1 MPHRSPEFS
10 IARVLM
16 VAIPLLVIASFVVQ
30 LTEVYRP
37 GPSSDLAVLQGL
49 THVPVVPPAMVY
61 GLFVPLLLLCA
72 AIRTLQRRWLVTRG
86 ELVVVFCMLFL
97 AVPIYGIAFWHQF
110 VSTQLTRLNWD
121 MPNLWPNRG
130 NVLAGASAEDESVI
144 EGFHWTIDP
153 PVEPVVVQTQDGPQ
167 RCVKIV
173 HTSSSAVSTIT
184 LEVNRSAASSPRAG
198 LRPAE
203 PYWVFARVRLD
214 DADLS
219 AKVKLQAGLELGKL
233 AEFSQLA
240 APTPVSTE
248 SPYRF
253 TALGSEGYQVP
264 ADLADRWFLQLQF
277 TGKGT
282 VYAHNFSIYH
292 TGDVGHRYLEG
303 YEQASPRVYD
313 ALPARERV
321 GVWRRPESWWQRL
334 GYELFGRV
342 PWRSWARPFGVWSLL
357 VVGTFGAMFCL
368 VTIFY
373 RQWEDGDGMTFPLQ
387 TFLLDLTRAGERGQ
401 LAIWR
406 SKPFWIG
413 IGLCFLYLS
422 LQQLNAYFDDV
433 PAIHLRLSIPDLLPS
448 GGFKDA
454 VSGAGRGLVVDIRPA
469 FVAVAF
475 LMSLEMS
482 MSLVV
487 FFWIGLLIRLVGFFT
502 PMRTMHF
509 AAGNYGGGGGYP
521 FDGLLTFGGLLF
533 MAVYCFW
540 AARKHLLNVL
550 RHVVAGK
557 GPLDDSREAM
567 SYRSAT
573 IGLILSLALIV
584 CFAFAANLN
593 PVFVFGWVVFLLL
606 MAISAA
612 RIRAETG
619 LPHLALLPTVP
630 YNVLFALGGAMVF
643 GYRQV
648 IFTSRA
654 AFLYLGAFLMLA
666 PILAECMGAATR
678 AGVPLRKLGRCL
690 MIGFVIAFVLGG
702 VVYLSWAYTHGA
714 TNMNTAATRTFRQ
727 FDAYYTVARE
737 ELMVAEYFRD
747 HPDEPP
753 LLTPERRNRMALRF
767 PGMWV
772 VGGIS
777 FAIAGLLSLARV
789 IWLGFPLH
797 PLGFALAFS
806 PAIYELWP
814 SIAAG
819 HLIKRFGLRMGGMA
833 MIPSVLR
840 PFAVGLFVGDL
851 CTVAFWRVLGS
862 LVL

>member
-1 MPHRSPEFS
+1 MPDRSSEFS
-10 IARVLM
+10 IARVLA

-30 LTEVYRP
+30 YTEVYRP
-37 GPSSDLAVLQGL
+37 GPSTDLAIFHGL

-72 AIRTLQRRWLVTRG
+72 ASSSLRRRWRVTRG

-97 AVPIYGIAFWHQF
+97 AVPIFGIAFWHQF

-130 NVLAGASAEDESVI
+130 NVLEGASAEDDSVV

-173 HTSSSAVSTIT
+173 HTSPSAVSTIT
-184 LEVNRSAASSPRAG
+184 LEVNRSVASSRRAG
-198 LRPAE
+198 LRRAE
-203 PYWVFARVRLD
+203 QYWVFARVRLD

-219 AKVKLQAGLELGKL
+219 TKVRLKAGIEPGKI

-240 APTPVSTE
+240 ASTPVSAA

-253 TALGSEGYQVP
+253 TVLGSEVYQVP
-264 ADLADRWFLQLQF
+264 AELGDQWFLQLQF
-277 TGKGT
+277 TGSGT
-282 VYAHNFSIYH
+282 VYVHNFSMYD
-292 TGDVGHRYLEG
+292 TGDVAHRYLEG
-303 YEQASPRVYD
+303 YKQASPQVYD
-313 ALPARERV
+313 ALPVSEQV
-321 GVWRRPESWWQRL
+321 GVWRRPESWWQRS

-342 PWRSWARPFGVWSLL
+342 PWRSWARPFGVWGLL

-368 VTIFY
+368 ITIFY

-401 LAIWR
+401 LALWR

-413 IGLCFLYLS
+413 GGLGFIYLS
-422 LQQLNAYFDDV
+422 LQQLNAYFEDI

-454 VSGAGRGLVVDIRPA
+454 VAGAGRGLVVDIRPA

-487 FFWIGLLIRLVGFFT
+487 FFWIGLLLRLVGFFT
-502 PMRTMHF
+502 PLRTMRI
-509 AAGNYGGGGGYP
+509 AAGNYGGGSYP
-521 FDGLLTFGGLLF
+521 FDGLFMLGGLLF
-533 MAVYCFW
+533 LAVYCLW

-550 RHVVAGK
+550 RHVLAGK
-557 GPLDDSREAM
+557 GPLDDSKEAM
-567 SYRSAT
+567 SYRSAM
-573 IGLILSLALIV
+573 IGLILSAGLIV
-584 CFAFAANLN
+584 WFALAANLN
-593 PVFVFGWVVFLLL
+593 PVFVCGWMVFLLL

-619 LPHLALLPTVP
+619 LPYLSLLPMVP
-630 YNVLFALGGAMVF
+630 YSVLVALGGALAF

-654 AFLYLGAFLMLA
+654 AFLYMGAFLMLA

-690 MIGFVIAFVLGG
+690 LIGFVIAMVLGG
-702 VVYLSWAYTHGA
+702 VVYLSWSYTHGA
-714 TNMNTAATRTFRQ
+714 ANMNTAATRTFAQ
-727 FDAYYTVARE
+727 FDAYYTVQRE

-753 LLTPERRNRMALRF
+753 LLTPEMRERVVIKF

-772 VGGIS
+772 FAGIS
-777 FAIAGLLSLARV
+777 FAITGLLSLARV

-833 MIPSVLR
+833 LIPSVLR

-862 LVL
+862 LVM